1 MQFFILGARKVI
13 KEEGMP
19 VYRNTFERG
28 DLIIEFNIKFPP
40 PHFIGEPELKVS
52 NFILFFSSHSLG
64 ELLDIY

>member
-1 MQFFILGARKVI
+1 
-13 KEEGMP
+13 MP

-52 NFILFFSSHSLG
+52 NFILFIYFFSSHSLG